1 MNPQI
6 FTVIEQAIEAPVER
20 AMDNVISAL
29 SAYLQS
35 PMLAAFAMY
44 VALIGIAILRG
55 AVTDTF
61 GDMLGRILKFALI
74 AWLVMN
80 ASAYVTYIRNL
91 FIDTL
96 PNDLT
101 TAVAN
106 AGNGQQLAS
115 ASFDQLF
122 NKAYVLG
129 LQIWQQASWD
139 DFGPILAVL
148 IFWVVSLIVAAF
160 MFVLFLYARFGLD
173 LVIAVGPIFVCF
185 ALFNQTR
192 MLFERWSFTALH
204 YVVLQ
209 IFIVVVLQLLT
220 AAAGREMDQIIAAS
234 GSAIDRI
241 GLLLALI
248 GMFFVFGIL
257 AKQLDPIVTSITG
270 GATFHAAEI
279 SRYTLGAARVGAE
292 RLSGMAG
299 ATAAQLGRRG
309 ARSLGSAAMS
319 RLRPNTVTAGT
330 APRPIPSSPLSSR
343 T

>member
-6 FTVIEQAIEAPVER
+6 FTVIQQAIENPVEQ
-20 AMDNVISAL
+20 AMDNVIGAL

-35 PMLAAFAMY
+35 PMLAAFAIY
-44 VALIGIAILRG
+44 VALIGMAILRG
-55 AVTDTF
+55 AITDTF

-80 ASAYVTYIRNL
+80 ASVYVTYIRDL

-106 AGNGQQLAS
+106 AGNGQQLAA

-129 LQIWQQASWD
+129 LQIWQQASWT

-148 IFWVVSLIVAAF
+148 IFWVVALIVAAF

-173 LVIAVGPIFVCF
+173 LVIAVGPIFVCL

-192 MLFERWSFTALH
+192 MLFERWVFTALH

-220 AAAGREMDQIIAAS
+220 LAAGTEMDQIIAAG
-234 GSAIDRI
+234 GSAIDRV
-241 GLLLALI
+241 GLVLALI
-248 GMFFVFGIL
+248 GMFFVFGLL
-257 AKQLDPIVTSITG
+257 ARQLDPIVTSITG

-279 SRYTLGAARVGAE
+279 SRYTLGAARIGAE
-292 RLSGMAG
+292 RLSGLAG
-299 ATAAQLGRRG
+299 ATAAQWGRRG
-309 ARSLGSAAMS
+309 ARSLGSAAIS
-319 RLRPNTVTAGT
+319 RLRPNTISAGT
-330 APRPIPSSPLSSR
+330 APRPSPSPLSPR

>member
-1 MNPQI
+1 
-6 FTVIEQAIEAPVER
+6 
-20 AMDNVISAL
+20 MDNVISAL
-29 SAYLQS
+29 STYLQS

-74 AWLVMN
+74 AWVVMN
-80 ASAYVTYIRNL
+80 ASVYVTYVRDL

-101 TAVAN
+101 TAVSG

-122 NKAYVLG
+122 SKAYVLG

-148 IFWVVSLIVAAF
+148 IFWVVSLVVVAF
-160 MFVLFLYARFGLD
+160 LFVLFLYARFGLD
-173 LVIAVGPIFVCF
+173 LVVAVGPIFICF
-185 ALFNQTR
+185 ALFNPTR
-192 MLFERWSFTALH
+192 MLFERWAFTALH

-209 IFIVVVLQLLT
+209 VFIVVVLALLIS
-220 AAAGREMDQIIAAS
+220 AAGTEMDQMIAA
-234 GSAIDRI
+234 GGNAVDRV
-241 GLLLALI
+241 GLLLALCRHVLRVRDA
-248 GMFFVFGIL
+248 GQATRSDRHQHHRRRHVPRRRNLPLHAGRSSGWRGAPQRHGRRKDAEL
-257 AKQLDPIVTSITG
+257 AG
-270 GATFHAAEI
+270 
-279 SRYTLGAARVGAE
+279 
-292 RLSGMAG
+292 
-299 ATAAQLGRRG
+299 RG
-309 ARSLGSAAMS
+309 ARSLGSAAMA
-319 RLRPNTVTAGT
+319 RLRPNSIAAGG
-330 APRPIPSSPLSSR
+330 APRPVSPPLSSR

>member
-6 FTVIEQAIEAPVER
+6 FTTIQQAIESPVEQ

-29 SAYLQS
+29 STYLQS

-74 AWLVMN
+74 AWVVMN
-80 ASAYVTYIRNL
+80 ASVYVTYVRDL

-101 TAVAN
+101 TAVAG

-122 NKAYVLG
+122 SKAYVLG

-148 IFWVVSLIVAAF
+148 IFWVVSLVVVAF
-160 MFVLFLYARFGLD
+160 LFVLFLYARFGLD
-173 LVIAVGPIFVCF
+173 LVVAVGPIFICF
-185 ALFNQTR
+185 ALFNPTR
-192 MLFERWSFTALH
+192 MLFERWAFTALH

-209 IFIVVVLQLLT
+209 VFIVVVLALLIS
-220 AAAGREMDQIIAAS
+220 AAGREMDQIIAAG
-234 GSAIDRI
+234 GSAVDRV
-241 GLLLALI
+241 GLLLALV
-248 GMFFVFGIL
+248 GMFFVFGML

-279 SRYTLGAARVGAE
+279 SRYTLGAARGGAE
-292 RLSGMAG
+292 RLSGFAAAKTQNLAG
-299 ATAAQLGRRG
+299 RG
-309 ARSLGSAAMS
+309 ARSLGSAAMA
-319 RLRPNTVTAGT
+319 RLRPNSIAAGG
-330 APRPIPSSPLSSR
+330 APRPVSPPPFSR